1 MELIMRTTLHQLK
14 VFKQVAYMLNFTKA
28 GKVLGLTQPAV
39 SIQIKQLE
47 TNLGIS
53 LFEKIGKTL
62 YLTPAGKDLRIFSD
76 DIFSRFENMDMALSA
91 LKGELQ
97 GDFYLS
103 AVSSAKYFTPHLLGA
118 FHKKYPKVNLHLDI
132 VNRENIILRL
142 QENKDDLVIMGLL
155 PEIMPLA
162 RYPFVDNPIILIS
175 SPNHPLANKRNL
187 ELEELSDHPFLHR
200 EKGSGTRKALEEF
213 LDEKSISLQAS
224 MTLGN
229 SETIK
234 QGVMAELGIS
244 AVSRHSVSLELATN
258 TLVELDF
265 IDFPLVRSW
274 YVVHHES
281 KHLSPIAKAFVEFV
295 LSEEENVSAL
305 CNRFLAHHFD
315 TINGS
320 PVRNKK
326 GNKTKQQ

>member
-1 MELIMRTTLHQLK
+1 MRTTLHQLK
-14 VFKQVAYMLNFTKA
+14 VFKQVALLLNFTKA
-28 GKVLGLTQPAV
+28 GQVLGLTQPAV
-39 SIQIKQLE
+39 SIQVKQLE
-47 TNLGIS
+47 TNLGIA

-62 YLTPAGKDLRIFSD
+62 YLTPAGKELRLFSD
-76 DIFSRFENMDMALSA
+76 DIFNRFENMDMSLSA

-118 FHKKYPKVNLHLDI
+118 FHKKHPKVNLHLDI

-155 PEIMPLA
+155 PGRMPLA

-175 SPNHPLANKRNL
+175 SPDHPLAKQKNIPL
-187 ELEELSDHPFLHR
+187 TALSEYAFLHR

-213 LDEKSISLQAS
+213 LDEKSINLQAT

-234 QGVMAELGIS
+234 QGVMADLGIS

-258 TLVELDF
+258 TLVELDVKG
-265 IDFPLVRSW
+265 FPLVRSW

-281 KHLSPIAKAFVEFV
+281 KHLSPIAKAFIEFV
-295 LSEEENVSAL
+295 LSEQENVPAL
-305 CNRFLAHHFD
+305 CNRFLEHHFD
-315 TINGS
+315 EFSGN
-320 PVRNKK
+320 NK
-326 GNKTKQQ
+326 Q

>member
-1 MELIMRTTLHQLK
+1 MRATLHQLK
-14 VFKQVAYMLNFTKA
+14 VFTQVSRMLNFTKA
-28 GKVLGLTQPAV
+28 GEELGLTQPAV
-39 SIQIKQLE
+39 SLQIKQLE
-47 TNLGIS
+47 ANLGIT

-62 YLTPAGKDLRIFSD
+62 YLTPAGKQLQAFSD
-76 DIFSRFENMDMALSA
+76 DIFIRFENMDMSLSA

-118 FHKKYPKVNLHLDI
+118 FHKKYPKVNLHLEI
-132 VNRENIILRL
+132 VNREHIILRL

-155 PEIMPLA
+155 PEMMPLA

-175 SPNHPLANKRNL
+175 SPNHPLAKKRNIDL
-187 ELEELSDHPFLHR
+187 AELSSFPFLQR

-213 LDEKSISLQAS
+213 LREKSIKLQTT
-224 MTLGN
+224 MMLGN

-258 TLVELDF
+258 ALVELDV
-265 IDFPLVRSW
+265 IGFPLVRSW

-281 KHLSPIAKAFVEFV
+281 KHLSPIANAFIEFV
-295 LSEEENVSAL
+295 LSEQENVPAL
-305 CNRFLAHHFD
+305 CNRFLEHHFD
-315 TINGS
+315 A
-320 PVRNKK
+320 VRVC
-326 GNKTKQQ
+326 